1 MRITRRRLIVGTV
14 AALASCAGCQAPE
27 STTQSSADGVH
38 GDEVLL
44 RCAARYRE
52 AQTMVLSGVLR
63 DRRNNISRS
72 RRLFLVAQRPDRCR
86 LELDNNVTVV
96 VGRGIWVYRGD
107 DDRFVQSKT
116 AAAVPILSA
125 TETTCEGIRLFSLD
139 LFLRGDVAMR
149 RPQIRVP
156 EYRLVGHDFEGR
168 RPCYQF
174 VRQLPADKGQMR
186 IWVDQDDS
194 TVRRWRLEPN
204 GSDENLRDDEC
215 LVDMRIDD
223 LQFDRPLAANVFHIS
238 RPKPIGVTR

>member
-1 MRITRRRLIVGTV
+1 MRTAQRRLIIGAV
-14 AALASCAGCQAPE
+14 AALVAGAGCPQPE
-27 STTQSSADGVH
+27 STTQPSADNVH

-44 RCAARYRE
+44 RCAARYHE
-52 AQTMVLSGVLR
+52 ARTMVLSGVLR
-63 DRRNNISRS
+63 DRRNHVTRS
-72 RRLFLVAQRPDRCR
+72 RRVFLVAQRPDRCR
-86 LELDNNVTVV
+86 LELDTNVTVV
-96 VGRGIWVYRGD
+96 VGRGIWAYRGD

-125 TETTCEGIRLFSLD
+125 TEAACEGIRLFSVD

-156 EYRLVGHDFEGR
+156 EYRLVGHDYADR

-174 VRQLPADKGQMR
+174 VRRLPADKGQMR
-186 IWVDQDDS
+186 IWIDQDDS
-194 TVRRWRLEPN
+194 TVRRWRLEPD
-204 GSDENLRDDEC
+204 GADENVRDEEC

-238 RPKPIGVTR
+238 RPKRIEVTR